1 MGVFAEGSGE
11 GLFAKSLSPA
21 TPQESEELYMTQ
33 FLQYVIS
40 GLSTGSLYALVA
52 LGLVLI
58 YRSTR
63 ILNFAHGDITTFGT
77 FAAFMLLGMN
87 FPFTLA
93 YGIALL
99 AGAAL
104 AMAFYFVIL
113 VPAQRRDAT
122 QLGQII
128 LTLGLGLI
136 LQGGIAYF
144 GGTEPQAFPFPLSET
159 KIYRFWGL
167 TISQLG
173 VGTLAVSLLC
183 CFLFYLLV
191 QKTRL
196 GLAMRATSENLTA
209 AQTLGIP
216 TRGVLAFSWG
226 LAAAL
231 GVVAGLFLAPAL
243 LLDPFFMLEPFLK
256 GFAAAILG
264 GLNSLPGAIVG
275 GLILGVAEA
284 LTGGYLSIAFK
295 NSLAFIV
302 IIFVLLLR
310 PEGLLGEEFKE
321 RV

>member
-1 MGVFAEGSGE
+1 MERF
-11 GLFAKSLSPA
+11 F
-21 TPQESEELYMTQ
+21 
-33 FLQYVIS
+33 QYAIS
-40 GLSTGSLYALVA
+40 GLSTGAVYALVA

-63 ILNFAHGDITTFGT
+63 ILNFAHGDITTAGT
-77 FAAFMLLGMN
+77 FVAFAVLAFNLPFAVAAVAAFL
-87 FPFTLA
+87 F
-93 YGIALL
+93 
-99 AGAAL
+99 GAVL
-104 AMAFYFVIL
+104 AMGFYFVIL
-113 VPAQRRDAT
+113 VPAQRREST

-136 LQGGIAYF
+136 LQGLISYI
-144 GGTEPQAFPFPLSET
+144 GGTEPQNFPFPLSEYKVYT
-159 KIYRFWGL
+159 VGGVIV
-167 TISQLG
+167 SQLSL
-173 VGTLAVSLLC
+173 GTLGAGLLAA
-183 CFLFYLLV
+183 FLFYLLV
-191 QKTRL
+191 QKTRI

-226 LAAAL
+226 LAAVL
-231 GVVAGLFLAPAL
+231 GVMAGLFLAPAL

-284 LTGGYLSIAFK
+284 LTGGFVSIAFK
-295 NSLAFIV
+295 NTLAFVV
-302 IIFVLLLR
+302 IIVVLLLR